1 MIGLRKAFWQRIG
14 AALAGMALYVQLA
27 FASWGMLALAAPDA
41 AGDVLGG
48 HVLCLAAQSG
58 PGQPAQP
65 QDAPTPPT
73 HDHGAVCCLWHQLLA
88 VQPIAA
94 TSAEPVA
101 YAAIARRDIANL
113 PVIAGPRQ
121 DPANARAPPTLS

>member
-1 MIGLRKAFWQRIG
+1 MMGLRKASWQRIG
-14 AALAGMALYVQLA
+14 AALAGVALYVQLA
-27 FASWGMLALAAPDA
+27 FASWGMLGLAAPDA

-48 HVLCLAAQSG
+48 HALCLAAQSG

-65 QDAPTPPT
+65 QDAPAPAA
-73 HDHGAVCCLWHQLLA
+73 HDHGAFCCLWHSLTA

-94 TSAEPVA
+94 ATAEPVA
-101 YAAIARRDIANL
+101 YAEIARGDLANL
-113 PVIAGPRQ
+113 PLIAGPRQ